1 MSKNITLKLQF
12 LELYENGYRLCDIAK
27 KLNKSYDLITKY
39 KAAYAVQGRSEFL
52 RDKVA
57 RVIDGKLKQQIVSEY
72 LENSVSLTSLKLKY
86 NVSIAGIT
94 KWVKQAKENGLES
107 LTTSEYGRRKGMK
120 SKTQTKNISPDVLK
134 ENRRLKRELESLKEE
149 YARLQKRYEPIT
161 KDEKAFMEHLEKLKT
176 HVAFL
181 KKVQALVEE
190 REANIRKNALGPS
203 KN

>member
-1 MSKNITLKLQF
+1 MFKNIKLRLQF
-12 LELYENGYRLCDIAK
+12 LELYEMGFRVCDIAR
-27 KLNKSYDLITKY
+27 KLNQD
-39 KAAYAVQGRSEFL
+39 
-52 RDKVA
+52 A
-57 RVIDGKLKQQIVSEY
+57 RYIQHLKGEY
-72 LENSVSLTSLKLKY
+72 LALGREKFLKENTASIVNGAIKQEIVFKYLEKGVSLTSLQYEY
-86 NVSIAGIT
+86 NVSRSGIANWI
-94 KWVKQAKENGLES
+94 KQAKENGLES

-120 SKTQTKNISPDVLK
+120 SKTQTKNISPEVLK
-134 ENRRLKRELESLKEE
+134 ENKRLKRELESLKEE

-190 REANIRKNALGPS
+190 REANIKKNALGPS